1 MKSCRYGRWLS
12 LVFGVSTCVVTASF
26 QALAAKAPQLHKRV
40 DLQAELTGRNLDSM
54 RDEELYVEF
63 LSQYQLQDRL
73 GMKRAAEVLL
83 RKFPASPHADNALY
97 LLGYNALESK
107 EFSVALR
114 HFQTLLRLYPT
125 SNKAVS
131 AEFAKGVAY
140 RHMKLP
146 EMAQKS
152 FMKVRK
158 RYPGSPESFRAE
170 SELKLLLRR

>member
-12 LVFGVSTCVVTASF
+12 LVFGVGACVVVASF
-26 QALAAKAPQLHKRV
+26 EAFAAKAPQLHKRV
-40 DLQAELTGRNLDSM
+40 DLRAELTGRNLESM

-63 LSQYQLQDRL
+63 LSQYQLQDRF
-73 GMKRAAEVLL
+73 GMKRAAEILL
-83 RKFPASPHADNALY
+83 RKYPASPHADNTLY
-97 LLGYNALESK
+97 LLGYSALETK

-114 HFQTLLRLYPT
+114 YFQTLLRLYPG
-125 SNKAVS
+125 SNKAVA

-146 EMAQKS
+146 DMAQRS

-158 RYPGSPESFRAE
+158 TYPGSPESFRAE